1 MSVILW
7 SLIRRLPKKAQVRN
21 VKTAEEV
28 RADLVR
34 RGKSVRQVAKEIG
47 VSERIIFDLL
57 RGRIKGRRGQAHRA
71 AVLLGMKDGVI
82 E

>member
-1 MSVILW
+1 VRVTF
-7 SLIRRLPKKAQVRN
+7 LIVALKETQVRN

-28 RADLVR
+28 RADLYR
-34 RGKSVRQVAKEIG
+34 RGKSVRAAAKEMG
-47 VSERIIFDLL
+47 VSERIVFELL
-57 RGRIKGRRGQAHRA
+57 RGRIKGLRGQAHRA

>member
-1 MSVILW
+1 
-7 SLIRRLPKKAQVRN
+7 VRN

-47 VSERIIFDLL
+47 VSERIIFELL

>member
-1 MSVILW
+1 V
-7 SLIRRLPKKAQVRN
+7 KN

-28 RADLVR
+28 RTDLYR
-34 RGKSVRQVAKEIG
+34 RGKSIRDVAREIG
-47 VSERIIFDLL
+47 VSERIVFELL

-71 AVLLGMKDGVI
+71 AVLLGMKYGVI

>member
-1 MSVILW
+1 LSVILW

>member
-1 MSVILW
+1 
-7 SLIRRLPKKAQVRN
+7 VRN

-28 RADLVR
+28 RADLYR
-34 RGKSVRQVAKEIG
+34 RGKSIRAAAKEMG
-47 VSERIIFDLL
+47 VSERIVFELL
-57 RGRIKGRRGQAHRA
+57 RGRLKGRRGQAHKA

>member
-47 VSERIIFDLL
+47 VSERIIFELL
-57 RGRIKGRRGQAHRA
+57 RGRIKGRRGKAHRA

>member
-1 MSVILW
+1 
-7 SLIRRLPKKAQVRN
+7 VRN

-28 RADLVR
+28 RADLDR
-34 RGKSVRQVAKEIG
+34 RGKSVRQAAKEMG
-47 VSERIIFDLL
+47 VSERIVFELL

>member
-47 VSERIIFDLL
+47 VSERIVFDLL

>member
-1 MSVILW
+1 VG
-7 SLIRRLPKKAQVRN
+7 N

-34 RGKSVRQVAKEIG
+34 RGKSVRQVAKEMG
-47 VSERIIFDLL
+47 VSERIVFELL
-57 RGRIKGRRGQAHRA
+57 RGRLKGRRGQAHKA

>member
-1 MSVILW
+1 MKGV
-7 SLIRRLPKKAQVRN
+7 QVMN

-28 RADLVR
+28 KADLYR
-34 RGKSVRQVAKEIG
+34 RGKSVRGVAREIG
-47 VSERIIFDLL
+47 VSERIVWELL
-57 RGRIKGRRGQAHRA
+57 RGRIKGRRGQAHKA